1 MEKGGSKGALKI
13 TAAAGELAEG
23 YEALRAQALG
33 GLPPLTPR
41 GLAVFVHGGLAGW
54 MSACPPRPELR
65 STLGTPAGSRG
76 VRALSGARAE
86 VVRLLAEMALAGR
99 RRCPL

>member
-41 GLAVFVHGGLAGW
+41 GLAVFVRGGLAGW
-54 MSACPPRPELR
+54 MSACPPGSRPR
-65 STLGTPAGSRG
+65 PGVSAPAGAREE
-76 VRALSGARAE
+76 RALTGAGAE
-86 VVRLLAEMALAGR
+86 IVRLLTEMALSGR
-99 RRCPL
+99 RRCSP